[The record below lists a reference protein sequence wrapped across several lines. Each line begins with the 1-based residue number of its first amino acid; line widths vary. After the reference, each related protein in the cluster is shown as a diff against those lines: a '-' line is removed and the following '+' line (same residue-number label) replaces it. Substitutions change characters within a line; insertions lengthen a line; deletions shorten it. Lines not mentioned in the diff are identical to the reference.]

1 MLFKYLIYILS
12 LASVFI
18 FAYIGT
24 YHQYDSVVY
33 PRSVKT
39 SETAVNPKDI
49 KTTKSFLQRAKTKA
63 KAWFRSSSQPQ
74 KEENVLSPLD
84 MGKLCLQVYLDDYK
98 QMLSSGSFA
107 NLKTTVEEICHIFH
121 LLCHPTIC
129 NHNSTQPST
138 KHLDAK
144 FYEVCCSLRY
154 HVTANYNYENR
165 ILLFHLGN
173 EGMAGICCGC
183 LAGWSS

>member
-33 PRSVKT
+33 PRSVK
-39 SETAVNPKDI
+39 SDTAVNPKDI

-84 MGKLCLQVYLDDYK
+84 MGRLCLQVYLDEYK

-121 LLCHPTIC
+121 LLCCPSIC

-138 KHLDAK
+138 KYLDMK
-144 FYEVCCSLRY
+144 FIEVHSFHY
-154 HVTANYNYENR
+154 HVTANYN
-165 ILLFHLGN
+165 
-173 EGMAGICCGC
+173 
-183 LAGWSS
+183 

>member
-33 PRSVKT
+33 PRSVK
-39 SETAVNPKDI
+39 SDTAVNPKDI

-74 KEENVLSPLD
+74 EEENVLSPLD
-84 MGKLCLQVYLDDYK
+84 MGKLCLQVYLDEYK

-107 NLKTTVEEICHIFH
+107 NLNTTVEEICHIFH
-121 LLCHPTIC
+121 LLCYPTIY
-129 NHNSTQPST
+129 NHHST
-138 KHLDAK
+138 KPSPKYLDMK
-144 FYEVCCSLRY
+144 FIEVHSYHY
-154 HVTANYNYENR
+154 HVTANCN
-165 ILLFHLGN
+165 
-173 EGMAGICCGC
+173 
-183 LAGWSS
+183 

>member
-1 MLFKYLIYILS
+1 MLFIYLFYILS
-12 LASVFI
+12 SASVFI

-39 SETAVNPKDI
+39 SETAINPKDI
-49 KTTKSFLQRAKTKA
+49 KTSKSLFQRAKTKA
-63 KAWFRSSSQPQ
+63 KALLRLSSSSQPQ
-74 KEENVLSPLD
+74 EEENVLSPLD
-84 MGKLCLQVYLDDYK
+84 MGRLCLQVYLDDYK

-121 LLCHPTIC
+121 LLCCPSIC

-138 KHLDAK
+138 KYLDMK
-144 FYEVCCSLRY
+144 FIEVHSFHY
-154 HVTANYNYENR
+154 HVTANYN
-165 ILLFHLGN
+165 
-173 EGMAGICCGC
+173 
-183 LAGWSS
+183 